1 MRTRVRV
8 LGRPDMEQA
17 MALLN
22 ANPIENLF
30 VLARVGA
37 FGLERLVLGCE
48 VLGLERDGELV
59 SLCHAGSN
67 VVPVSADQEATR
79 LFAEKL
85 GPHRVASSIMGPAA
99 QVRWLWEALSARGG
113 SWARV
118 REVRARQPL
127 MAIRGEPLVEGDPR
141 VQTITMADFGAY
153 FEAAVAMYTEEVG
166 VSPLEASGSYR
177 RYVTELVT
185 SGRAFGIVEDGKVLF
200 KADVGAVFGPF
211 CQIQGVW
218 LAPELRGQR
227 ASVPAMAAV
236 VRLVGPRY
244 PIQSLYVNDFNTRAR
259 RLYQTVGFDTVGEFA
274 TVLY

>member
-1 MRTRVRV
+1 
-8 LGRPDMEQA
+8 

-30 VLARVGA
+30 VLARVSA
-37 FGLERLVLGCE
+37 FGLERLVPGCE
-48 VLGLERDGELV
+48 VLGLERDKELV
-59 SLCHAGSN
+59 ALCHAGSN
-67 VVPVSADQEATR
+67 VVPVNADQQAAT

-85 GPHRVASSIMGPAA
+85 GPHRLASSIMGPAH

-127 MAIRGEPLVEGDPR
+127 MAISAEPKVEGDPR
-141 VQTITMADFGAY
+141 VRTITMADFPAY
-153 FEAAVAMYTEEVG
+153 YEAAVAMYTEEVG
-166 VSPLEASGSYR
+166 VSPVEPSGSYR
-177 RYVTELVT
+177 RYVQELVT

-218 LAPELRGQR
+218 LAPQLRGQR

-236 VRLVGPRY
+236 VSLVRPQHRF
-244 PIQSLYVNDFNTRAR
+244 QSLYVNDFNTRAR
-259 RLYQTVGFDTVGEFA
+259 RLYETVGFTTVGEFA

>member
-1 MRTRVRV
+1 
-8 LGRPDMEQA
+8 

-30 VLARVGA
+30 VLARVAA

-48 VLGLERDGELV
+48 VLGVERKGELV
-59 SLCHAGSN
+59 ALCHAGSN
-67 VVPVSADQEATR
+67 IVPVGADDEAIS

-85 GPHRVASSIMGPAA
+85 GSHRVASSIMGPAP
-99 QVRWLWEALSARGG
+99 QVRGLWEELSKRGT

-127 MAIRGEPLVEGDPR
+127 MAISGEPLVDGDPR
-141 VQTITMADFGAY
+141 VRMVTMADFPAY
-153 FEAAVAMYTEEVG
+153 FDAAVAMYTEEVG
-166 VSPLEASGSYR
+166 VSPMEGSGSYR
-177 RYVTELVT
+177 RYVQELVS
-185 SGRAFGIVEDGKVLF
+185 SGRAFGIIEDGKVLF
-200 KADVGAVFGPF
+200 KSDVGAVFGPF

-218 LAPELRGQR
+218 LAPELRGKR
-227 ASVPAMAAV
+227 ASVPAMAEV
-236 VRLVGPRY
+236 VKLVRPQH

-259 RLYQTVGFDTVGEFA
+259 RLYETVGFDTVGEFA